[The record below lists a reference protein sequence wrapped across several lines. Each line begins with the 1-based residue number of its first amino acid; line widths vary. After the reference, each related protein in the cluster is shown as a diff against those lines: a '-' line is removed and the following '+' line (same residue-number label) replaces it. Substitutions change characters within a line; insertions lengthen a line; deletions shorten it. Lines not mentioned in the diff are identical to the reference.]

1 MAKTMKRSYQATWTL
16 VRPLTSAGNQCSR
29 CTGFDALRT
38 LDDEGDILESDEDSA
53 SEGERVEKP
62 SKRKSYF
69 ASPPPETS
77 KAVQQAPFSSLPN
90 ARLSR
95 PVLLGLSSLGLSV
108 PTPIQAATIPVVL
121 LGKDVVGSSVTG
133 SGKTVAF
140 WVGVIE
146 RLLYRDKRSAKT
158 RVVCICPTRE
168 LAVQVFNVGKALAR
182 YTDISFCLCV
192 GALSPLVVSLALC

>member
-1 MAKTMKRSYQATWTL
+1 MRS
-16 VRPLTSAGNQCSR
+16 
-29 CTGFDALRT
+29 
-38 LDDEGDILESDEDSA
+38 LDDPDGDILESADEAESD
-53 SEGERVEKP
+53 VEEAAPK
-62 SKRKSYF
+62 SKARSYF
-69 ASPPPETS
+69 ASPPPETAPTAS
-77 KAVQQAPFSSLPN
+77 QAPFSSMPN

-95 PVLLGLSSLGLSV
+95 PVLLGLSSLGLST

-140 WVGVIE
+140 WVGVVE
-146 RLLYRDKRSAKT
+146 RLLHRDKRTAKT

-192 GALSPLVVSLALC
+192 GGCGVLFLRLQT